1 MSYNFVSDFFFRTK
15 QSDTSPHDKLLLPLT
30 VALMVVIFVLSIFMH
45 KDASLSLKI
54 AHMSFSIFVPFAVY
68 FSLALPIS
76 KASSHVYESGS
87 AIIGDAALEE
97 YSGSSIITFNDTDI
111 FPSYCVK
118 LKSVKVYGDSRID
131 KILYNASSIFAR
143 LGGPLSDVF
152 SVSTMEIGTSDDVE
166 LVNCLDDGIEA
177 LVDGKRILVGKASFL
192 AKYNIFA
199 RDDES
204 DDKKYN
210 HMYIAEDNFLSA
222 KFYIKYSLDVDF
234 ENVIAR
240 MAGCGI
246 CAVLKTYDPNIDN
259 ELLARHID
267 TSKYPIRV
275 VKLGVD
281 DKSAEVADAISS
293 GVVSISGAKSTVDAT
308 VTAERLY
315 NIRSSTNSVKILAL
329 IIGVILSVFVTVFK
343 ISPFHSGIIVLYQL
357 LWMIPTLIS
366 TKLYINR

>member
-1 MSYNFVSDFFFRTK
+1 MGVGTSDSPEVTAYEQLDEGEEVKVVDINKGNFVSDFFFRTK
-15 QSDTSPHDKLLLPLT
+15 QSDTSPHDKVLLPLT

-234 ENVIAR
+234 NTGFFCI
-240 MAGCGI
+240 
-246 CAVLKTYDPNIDN
+246 
-259 ELLARHID
+259 
-267 TSKYPIRV
+267 IR
-275 VKLGVD
+275 
-281 DKSAEVADAISS
+281 
-293 GVVSISGAKSTVDAT
+293 
-308 VTAERLY
+308 
-315 NIRSSTNSVKILAL
+315 
-329 IIGVILSVFVTVFK
+329 
-343 ISPFHSGIIVLYQL
+343 
-357 LWMIPTLIS
+357 
-366 TKLYINR
+366 